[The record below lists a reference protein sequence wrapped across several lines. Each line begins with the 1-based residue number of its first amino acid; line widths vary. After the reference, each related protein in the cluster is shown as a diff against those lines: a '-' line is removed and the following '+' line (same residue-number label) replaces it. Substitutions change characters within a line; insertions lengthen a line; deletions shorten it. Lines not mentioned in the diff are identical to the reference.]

1 MIVAVLVVSSAF
13 AAGQATA
20 GTSTAGTSTAG
31 TSTAGQVG
39 VAAVYPGCTIDA
51 TYQQGARGEA
61 VHCIEQALR
70 AKSFQWGHVDTFYG
84 TTTVTAVRNFQWAN
98 RLLPLTGVVDERVAT
113 ALGIWGPAGV
123 TTTVPATTAPPTTA
137 PPTTAPPTTAPPT
150 TPPPTTTPAP
160 SCTVSQQLS
169 VSMRGADVACLEQV
183 LRTRG
188 FQSSHI
194 DDYFGVHTRDRGVK
208 NAERSYALPVD
219 GVADPTLLQQ
229 LGIWLDPPPPPTTAP
244 PTTVPGGSPPTGT
257 ITIISDSAMAGVR
270 WNGALGGF
278 RGATFDARLQ
288 SCRRLVYPSCRGREA
303 VAPKTTK
310 DEIDG
315 LPTPAASDVLVVATG
330 YNDWESRFSSDFDIV
345 IAAARQKGFRHI
357 AWVTYRS
364 QVTYGLP
371 RSSLQRFANY
381 GVMNAILRAKV
392 NSGAFPEVVLWDLD
406 GYTATGANGWF
417 TTDGVHERKLGS
429 WGVADWVSRHV
440 AAMAGRPCPMPWVP
454 GGTIESPCPNPD
466 TVVAARGLP
475 NIRALYGL

>member
-1 MIVAVLVVSSAF
+1 MIVAVLVSSSAL

-20 GTSTAGTSTAG
+20 S
-31 TSTAGQVG
+31 QVG

-51 TYQQGARGEA
+51 PAQQGARGEA

-70 AKSFQWGHVDTFYG
+70 AKGFQWGHVDTFYG
-84 TTTVTAVRNFQWAN
+84 TTTVTAVNNFRWAN
-98 RLLPLTGVVDERVAT
+98 RLLPLSGTVDERVAT
-113 ALGIWGPAGV
+113 ALGIWGPASV
-123 TTTVPATTAPPTTA
+123 PTTA
-137 PPTTAPPTTAPPT
+137 PPTSAPPTTAPPT
-150 TPPPTTTPAP
+150 TPPVTTTPP
-160 SCTVSQQLS
+160 TTVPVTNPPPPCLVSRQLS

-183 LRTRG
+183 LRSRG
-188 FQSSHI
+188 FQSAHI
-194 DDYFGVHTRDRGVK
+194 DDYFGTHTRDRGVK
-208 NAERSYALPVD
+208 GAERSYGLPAD

-229 LGIWLDPPPPPTTAP
+229 LGIWLDPTPPPTSAP

-278 RGATFDARLQ
+278 RGATYDARLQ

-310 DEIDG
+310 VEIDG
-315 LPTPAASDVLVVATG
+315 LPTPGPSDVLVVATG
-330 YNDWESRFSSDFDIV
+330 YNDWESRFSADFDLV
-345 IAAARQKGFRHI
+345 VDAARQKGFRHI

-371 RSSLQRFANY
+371 RSSQQRFANY
-381 GVMNAILRAKV
+381 GIMNAILRAKV

-406 GYTATGANGWF
+406 AYTATGANGWF
-417 TTDGVHERKLGS
+417 TTDGVHERTLGS

-454 GGTIESPCPNPD
+454 GGPIESPCPNPD
-466 TVVAARGLP
+466 TLVAARGLP
-475 NIRALYGL
+475 NIRVLYGL